1 VLGLQFCGQKFG
13 LYRCLFIGILVPTCN
28 RRGDLAIS
36 KISKTKLTRKIH
48 EDNEKGAIP
57 TVASV
62 LDSETKM
69 ILVRTRAGHWA
80 SSQCA
85 GPGQKGK
92 WERRSA
98 GSASG
103 PGWANEDRKKV
114 FHLFKSL

>member
-1 VLGLQFCGQKFG
+1 MLGLQFCGQKFG
-13 LYRCLFIGILVPTCN
+13 LYRCLFIGILVPTCS
-28 RRGDLAIS
+28 RRGDLA
-36 KISKTKLTRKIH
+36 ISKTKLTRKIH

-85 GPGQKGK
+85 GLGQKGK